1 MAAAGAGSGLQ
12 LLRHRL
18 LLLRSAVV
26 CYSWLVV
33 AMTYYGISM
42 HSGSALAGDR
52 HLNFML
58 LALAEI
64 PGYAAS
70 HFAMQV
76 QCKYIVGSGTE
87 ELE

>member
-1 MAAAGAGSGLQ
+1 
-12 LLRHRL
+12 
-18 LLLRSAVV
+18 
-26 CYSWLVV
+26 
-33 AMTYYGISM
+33 MTYYGISM